1 MGIRN
6 KISEGYCY
14 FLTLTVVDWVDVF
27 TRPNYKHIIV
37 DSLRY
42 CQKEKGLI
50 LYGWCLMSNHLHLIA
65 QADENNHLSDILRDL
80 KKYTSKQIIKAI
92 IENPESRRDWM
103 LDRFR
108 FAGKFKK
115 NVTYKFW
122 QDGNEAKE
130 IHTSEF
136 LIQKLEY
143 IHNNPVK
150 AEIVDNPIDYKY
162 SSAINYADGIGLID
176 VKLI

>member
-27 TRPNYKHIIV
+27 TRPNYKHIII

-108 FAGKFKK
+108 FAGKFKRM
-115 NVTYKFW
+115 
-122 QDGNEAKE
+122 
-130 IHTSEF
+130 
-136 LIQKLEY
+136 
-143 IHNNPVK
+143 
-150 AEIVDNPIDYKY
+150 
-162 SSAINYADGIGLID
+162 
-176 VKLI
+176 